1 MKKLF
6 TDHVSLWILLLI
18 GIAVAALTLAVV
30 NSQRLKNAKSCQCQK
45 PTVPPAGSV
54 TGTESGTATPTESGT
69 GGE

>member
-6 TDHVSLWILLLI
+6 TDHVTLWILLLI

-45 PTVPPAGSV
+45 PTVPPAGGGETTS
-54 TGTESGTATPTESGT
+54 TTAT
-69 GGE
+69 GGETTDGE